1 MRKVIRATVVA
12 GVMLT
17 ALAFAGSAFAAYS
30 SPKIIVASNAQGTA
44 ISVNVSNSDDPT
56 SRVAIY
62 VPQGYTLNP
71 PALGSKLGLVVATA
85 SAADLGGAVLP
96 LTGELDAISEAA
108 LSPAAKASEA
118 SCIQGGTPAAIW
130 DMHLAAAG
138 QTLDIPMYV
147 VPTTGVEQT
156 AGIAKIVVCL
166 PPPDV
171 PASNPARATFG
182 AKLLSATFTTNAL
195 VQNGTAT
202 NRWTS
207 LWTPYTP
214 GAGTPNAAGS
224 IEAQSIVKANPVA
237 KIRVTKKKLT
247 SYKKVHGKKVKV
259 IRTKVTYSASATQG
273 GEPSSGVISAVTK
286 NGSPV
291 KPSGSFILAAGK
303 AATLVANEKVPDAD
317 LGAAGCTPTPLFQ
330 GVPCIDATQAGGTAK
345 ATVRVVGYK
354 R

>member
-1 MRKVIRATVVA
+1 MRKTIRATVFAVA
-12 GVMLT
+12 LLGT
-17 ALAFAGSAFAAYS
+17 FAFASSALAATFS
-30 SPKIIVASNAQGTA
+30 SPKLMIKNGPTGVTITVT
-44 ISVNVSNSDDPT
+44 VSNSDDPT

-62 VPQGYTLNP
+62 VPPGYTINP
-71 PALGSKLGLVVATA
+71 PTLGSKLGDVVASA

-96 LTGELDAISEAA
+96 LTGELDAISESA

-156 AGIAKIVVCL
+156 AGIAKIVTCL

-171 PASNPARATFG
+171 PASNPARSTFG
-182 AKLLSATFTTNAL
+182 AKLLSATFTTSAL
-195 VQNGTAT
+195 TAPAGAT
-202 NRWTS
+202 RWTS

-224 IEAQSIVKANPVA
+224 VETQAVIKGTAAAHIK
-237 KIRVTKKKLT
+237 VTKKRLV

-259 IRTKVTYSASATQG
+259 VKTKVTYSAGGTQG
-273 GEPSSGVISAVTK
+273 GAAVSGVISAVTK

-291 KPSGSFILAAGK
+291 SPSGSFVLAAGK
-303 AATLVANEKVPDAD
+303 AATLVATEKIPDQD
-317 LGAAGCTPTPLFQ
+317 LAAAGCTPTPLFQ
-330 GVPCIDATQAGGTAK
+330 GVPCIDATVAGDTATT
-345 ATVRVVGYK
+345 TVKVIAYK
-354 R
+354 K

>member
-1 MRKVIRATVVA
+1 MRKTVRAAVFAAMV
-12 GVMLT
+12 LT
-17 ALAFAGSAFAAYS
+17 ALAFAGSAFASFA
-30 SPKIIVASNAQGTA
+30 PKIVVVSNDQGTA
-44 ISVNVSNSDDPT
+44 ISVSVANTDDPT

-62 VPQGYTLNP
+62 VPQGYTLSP

-96 LTGELDAISEAA
+96 LTGELDAISESA
-108 LSPAAKASEA
+108 LSPSAKASES

-171 PASNPARATFG
+171 PTSNPNRATFG
-182 AKLLSATFTTNAL
+182 AKLLSATFTTSAL
-195 VQNGTAT
+195 VQSGSASA
-202 NRWTS
+202 RWTS

-224 IEAQSIVKANPVA
+224 VEAQSIVQPAPVA
-237 KIRVTKKKLT
+237 SIKVTKKRLI
-247 SYKKVHGKKVKV
+247 SYKKVGKKRVKIV
-259 IRTKVTYSASATQG
+259 KTRVTYSAHASQG
-273 GEPSSGVISAVTK
+273 GQPATGAISAVTR

-291 KPSGSFILAAGK
+291 SPSGSFILAKGK
-303 AATLVANEKVPDAD
+303 AAVLAATEKVPDQD
-317 LGAAGCTPTPLFQ
+317 LLAAGCTPTPLFQ

-345 ATVRVVGYK
+345 ATVRVVAYK
-354 R
+354 K

>member
-1 MRKVIRATVVA
+1 MTKTIRAALFGATV
-12 GVMLT
+12 LT
-17 ALAFAGSAFAAYS
+17 ALAFSSSAFASFA
-30 SPKIIVASNAQGTA
+30 PRIVVVGNSDGTA
-44 ISVNVSNSDDPT
+44 ISVSVANTDDPT

-156 AGIAKIVVCL
+156 AGSAKIVVCL

-171 PASNPARATFG
+171 PTSNPARAVFG

-195 VQNGTAT
+195 VQNGSAEA
-202 NRWTS
+202 RWTS

-224 IEAQSIVKANPVA
+224 VEAQSIVKAAPVA
-237 KIRVTKKKLT
+237 SIKVTKKKLI
-247 SYKKVHGKKVKV
+247 SYKKVHKKRVKIV
-259 IRTKVTYSASATQG
+259 RTKVTYSARATQG
-273 GEPSSGVISAVTK
+273 GAPAAGVISAVTK
-286 NGSPV
+286 NGQPV
-291 KPSGSFILAAGK
+291 KPSGSFILAKGK

-330 GVPCIDATQAGGTAK
+330 GLPCIDATAAGGTAK
-345 ATVRVVGYK
+345 ATVRVVAFK
-354 R
+354 K

>member
-1 MRKVIRATVVA
+1 MTKFVRAAVFA
-12 GVMLT
+12 AAILT
-17 ALAFAGSAFAAYS
+17 ALAFSSSAFAS
-30 SPKIIVASNAQGTA
+30 FRPQIIVASNAQVTA
-44 ISVNVSNSDDPT
+44 INVNISNNDDPT
-56 SRVAIY
+56 ARVAIY
-62 VPQGYTLNP
+62 VPSGYTLNP

-96 LTGELDAISEAA
+96 LTGELDAISESA
-108 LSPAAKASEA
+108 LSPSAKASES

-130 DMHLAAAG
+130 DMHLSAAG

-147 VPTTGVEQT
+147 VPTSGVEQT

-171 PASNPARATFG
+171 PQSNPNRAAFG

-195 VQNGTAT
+195 VQSGPSPLH
-202 NRWTS
+202 WTS

-224 IEAQSIVKANPVA
+224 VEAQSIVNGPVKASIN
-237 KIRVTKKKLT
+237 VTKKKLV
-247 SYKKVHGKKVKV
+247 SYKTVHGKKVKV
-259 IRTKVTYSASATQG
+259 VKTKVTYSASATNG
-273 GEPSSGVISAVTK
+273 GGSTTGLISAVTK

-291 KPSGSFILAAGK
+291 KPSGSFLLAAGK

-330 GVPCIDATQAGGTAK
+330 GAPCIDATAAGGSAK
-345 ATVRVVGYK
+345 ATVKVVGYK

>member
-1 MRKVIRATVVA
+1 MRRTTRTVVFA
-12 GVMLT
+12 AALLG
-17 ALAFAGSAFAAYS
+17 ALAFAGSAFASFA
-30 SPKIIVASNAQGTA
+30 PKIIVISNADGVA
-44 ISVNVSNSDDPT
+44 INVTVSNSDDPT

-62 VPQGYTLNP
+62 VPPGYTLNP

-147 VPTTGVEQT
+147 VPTAGVEQT
-156 AGIAKIVVCL
+156 AGVAKIVVCL

-195 VQNGTAT
+195 VPSGSAPFH
-202 NRWTS
+202 WTS

-224 IEAQSIVKANPVA
+224 VEAQSIVKAPVTA
-237 KIRVTKKKLT
+237 SIHVKRKKLV
-247 SYKKVHGKKVKV
+247 SYKTVHGKRVKV
-259 IRTKVTYSASATQG
+259 IKTKVTYSASATNG
-273 GEPSSGVISAVTK
+273 GEPAQGVISAVTK
-286 NGSPV
+286 NGAPV
-291 KPSGSFILAAGK
+291 KPAGSFVLAAGK
-303 AATLVANEKVPDAD
+303 AAVLVANEKVPDAD

-330 GVPCIDATQAGGTAK
+330 GVPCIDATAAGGSAK

>member
-1 MRKVIRATVVA
+1 MRKTIRAAVFA
-12 GVMLT
+12 ASLLT
-17 ALAFAGSAFAAYS
+17 ALAFTSSAFASFA
-30 SPKIIVASNAQGTA
+30 PKLLVKNGPTGVSITVT
-44 ISVNVSNSDDPT
+44 VSNSDDPT

-62 VPQGYTLNP
+62 VPPGYKLSP
-71 PALGSKLGLVVATA
+71 PALGSKLGDVVASA

-96 LTGELDAISEAA
+96 LTGELDSISESA

-156 AGIAKIVVCL
+156 AGVVKIVTCL

-171 PASNPARATFG
+171 PTSNPARATFG
-182 AKLLSATFTTNAL
+182 AKLLSATFTTTAL
-195 VQNGTAT
+195 TGTTAA
-202 NRWTS
+202 RWTS

-224 IEAQSIVKANPVA
+224 VEAQSLTKAA
-237 KIRVTKKKLT
+237 ATASIHVTKKKLT

-259 IRTKVTYSASATQG
+259 IRTKVTYSASAAQDGAAVAGT
-273 GEPSSGVISAVTK
+273 ISAVTK
-286 NGSPV
+286 SGRPV
-291 KPSGSFILAAGK
+291 SPSGSFILAAGK
-303 AATLVANEKVPDAD
+303 AATLAATEKIPDQD
-317 LGAAGCTPTPLFQ
+317 LGAAGCTATPLFQ
-330 GVPCIDATQAGGTAK
+330 GLPCIDATIAGDTAK
-345 ATVRVVGYK
+345 ATVKVVGYK
-354 R
+354 K